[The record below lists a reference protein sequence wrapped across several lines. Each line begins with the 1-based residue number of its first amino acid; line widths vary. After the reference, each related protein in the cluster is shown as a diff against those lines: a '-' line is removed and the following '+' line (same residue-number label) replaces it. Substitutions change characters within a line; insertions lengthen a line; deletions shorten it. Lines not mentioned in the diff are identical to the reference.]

1 MHNLKIKDMNNAFK
15 ALLAVAAIVLAWLC
29 YNSITTPIKF
39 SEEKERREKAIIQR
53 LSDIRKAEVEYRNL
67 KGDYTDSF
75 DTLMNFIKNEK
86 SAIILKEGEL
96 TDKQLEEGMTEKEAV
111 KLGLIKRDTTYVS
124 MQVALFGENYNVD
137 SLCYIPYSETYPDG
151 IQMFDLEKGEVTT
164 GSAGIKV
171 KVMEARA
178 PYVKYLS
185 DLNRQE
191 LTNLVVTQE
200 KMERFPGL
208 KFGDVNE
215 SNNNAGNWE

>member
-1 MHNLKIKDMNNAFK
+1 MNNAFK

-137 SLCYIPYSETYPDG
+137 SFRILWKEINKDRSEVLTEPAYINYKTTLVIFNGLQNYICRRVVFDVVFCL
-151 IQMFDLEKGEVTT
+151 QM
-164 GSAGIKV
+164 
-171 KVMEARA
+171 
-178 PYVKYLS
+178 
-185 DLNRQE
+185 
-191 LTNLVVTQE
+191 
-200 KMERFPGL
+200 
-208 KFGDVNE
+208 
-215 SNNNAGNWE
+215 